1 MLPSQEAL
9 EVLRSGGADSSGIS
23 MSALSALGNRW
34 RERWPSAQQPSAD
47 ACLSVISSRDL
58 LLQALSREA
67 AKTAALP
74 YEVSALINL
83 PCQ

>member
-1 MLPSQEAL
+1 M
-9 EVLRSGGADSSGIS
+9 VRSGVGDAAGITMPGLSSLVDS
-23 MSALSALGNRW
+23 W

-47 ACLSVISSRDL
+47 ACLSVVSSRDL

-74 YEVSALINL
+74 YEVCLL
-83 PCQ
+83 LLC